1 MNLLMKNFLTHNGG
15 GNHESGK
22 IKINY
27 DKSREGF
34 SESFYMES
42 GEKAAPEFYDA
53 FQTLSAHVA
62 AIMCF
67 IGDVM
72 KDRIIPNEVAF
83 SYDDLGLMTA
93 KIGFNLYIQVTDEYV
108 SISTPARK
116 EALKATDDND
126 PKFLADSTLNALQDV
141 IDEAEKYIDGE
152 RAQGDLFKDAG

>member
-1 MNLLMKNFLTHNGG
+1 MNRKKSIIITKVKIAK
-15 GNHESGK
+15 GK

-42 GEKAAPEFYDA
+42 GEKAAPEFYNA

-72 KDRIIPNEVAF
+72 KDRIVPNEVTF

>member
-1 MNLLMKNFLTHNGG
+1 MNREKSIIITKVKIAK
-15 GNHESGK
+15 GK

-72 KDRIIPNEVAF
+72 KDRIVPNEVTF
-83 SYDDLGLMTA
+83 SYDDLGFMTA

>member
-1 MNLLMKNFLTHNGG
+1 MNREKSIIITKVKIAK
-15 GNHESGK
+15 GK

-42 GEKAAPEFYDA
+42 GEKAAPGFYYDA

-72 KDRIIPNEVAF
+72 KDRIVPNEVAF

-93 KIGFNLYIQVTDEYV
+93 KIGFNLYIPVADEYV

-141 IDEAEKYIDGE
+141 IDEAEKYINGE

>member
-1 MNLLMKNFLTHNGG
+1 
-15 GNHESGK
+15 
-22 IKINY
+22 
-27 DKSREGF
+27 
-34 SESFYMES
+34 
-42 GEKAAPEFYDA
+42 
-53 FQTLSAHVA
+53 
-62 AIMCF
+62 MCF

-72 KDRIIPNEVAF
+72 KEVTF

-141 IDEAEKYIDGE
+141 IDEAEKYIDGG
-152 RAQGDLFKDAG
+152 RAQGDLFKDEG